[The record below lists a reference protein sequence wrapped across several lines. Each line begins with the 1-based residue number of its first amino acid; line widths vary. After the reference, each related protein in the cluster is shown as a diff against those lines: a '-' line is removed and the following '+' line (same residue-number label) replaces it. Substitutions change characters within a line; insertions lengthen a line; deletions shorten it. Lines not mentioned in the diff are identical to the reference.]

1 MNQLS
6 YHVDK
11 RKLDKEGLNL
21 NSKIA
26 DDIKD
31 TMKLLK
37 NI

>member
-1 MNQLS
+1 MLTK
-6 YHVDK
+6 DK
-11 RKLDKEGLNL
+11 LNKEGLYLKN
-21 NSKIA
+21 KII